1 MEIDVKEISENPDEI
16 LADENKLKQVIKDP
30 DMVVELLTAVDKNEL
45 VVEVEGEEVELYKSN
60 LSPEIKNKMKIFL

>member
-16 LADENKLKQVIKDP
+16 LVDENKLKQVIKDP

-45 VVEVEGEEVELYKSN
+45 VVEVEGEEVELYKSH